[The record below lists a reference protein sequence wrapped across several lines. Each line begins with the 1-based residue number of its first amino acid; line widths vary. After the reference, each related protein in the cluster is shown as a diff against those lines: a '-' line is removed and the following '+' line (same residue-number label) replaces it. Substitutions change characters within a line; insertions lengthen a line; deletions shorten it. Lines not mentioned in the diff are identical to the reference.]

1 MTEEGET
8 KEPETEE
15 EARKKWEEM
24 SETEKINV
32 IANNAISKAE
42 AMERMNSI
50 LEKVAGLATRIENVE
65 LRQKLAEK
73 EGA

>member
-1 MTEEGET
+1 MTEEDKVE
-8 KEPETEE
+8 KPETEE

-24 SETEKINV
+24 SAEEKINV

-42 AMERMNSI
+42 AMECFQSI
-50 LEKVAGLATRIENVE
+50 LEKVAAVATRVENVE
-65 LRQKLAEK
+65 LKLKLAEK